1 MYTDPIA
8 DFLTRIRNGQSAGL
22 RVVKMPSS
30 NTKVAVSQI
39 LKDQGYIHDFKVEEF
54 APQNVLKVAL
64 KYNKETKVPAIRE
77 IKRISKP
84 GLRQYSSS
92 TELPRV
98 KNGLGIAVVSTS
110 KGLMTEKQAR
120 KENIGGEVICTVS

>member
-8 DFLTRIRNGQSAGL
+8 DFLTRIRNGQQAGL
-22 RVVKMPSS
+22 RVVEMPSS
-30 NTKVAVSQI
+30 KTKVAISEI
-39 LKDQGYIHDFKVEEF
+39 LKDQGYIHDFKVEEV

-64 KYNKETKVPAIRE
+64 KYNKLTKTPAIRE

-84 GLRQYSSS
+84 GLRQYRSSS
-92 TELPRV
+92 NLPRV

-110 KGLMTEKQAR
+110 KGLMTDKQAR
-120 KENIGGEVICTVS
+120 KENIGGELICTVS

>member
-22 RVVKMPSS
+22 RVVKVPSS

-39 LKDQGYIHDFKVEEF
+39 LKDQGYIHDFKVEEV

-84 GLRQYSSS
+84 GLRQYCSS

-120 KENIGGEVICTVS
+120 KENIGGELICTVS

>member
-8 DFLTRIRNGQSAGL
+8 DFLTRIRNGQQAGL
-22 RVVKMPSS
+22 RVVEMPSS
-30 NTKVAVSQI
+30 KTKVAISEI
-39 LKDQGYIHDFKVEEF
+39 LKDQGYIHDFKVEEV

-64 KYNKETKVPAIRE
+64 KYNKLTKTPAIRE

-84 GLRQYSSS
+84 GLRQYRSSS
-92 TELPRV
+92 TLPRV

-110 KGLMTEKQAR
+110 KGLMTDKQAR
-120 KENIGGEVICTVS
+120 KENIGGELICTVS

>member
-39 LKDQGYIHDFKVEEF
+39 LKDQVTFTI
-54 APQNVLKVAL
+54 LKL
-64 KYNKETKVPAIRE
+64 KKLH
-77 IKRISKP
+77 
-84 GLRQYSSS
+84 LR
-92 TELPRV
+92 
-98 KNGLGIAVVSTS
+98 
-110 KGLMTEKQAR
+110 MF
-120 KENIGGEVICTVS
+120 

>member
-8 DFLTRIRNGQSAGL
+8 DFLTRIRNGQRAGL
-22 RVVKMPSS
+22 RVVEVPSS
-30 NTKVAVSQI
+30 KTKVAMAGI
-39 LKDQGYIHDFKVEEF
+39 LKDQGYVHDFKVLEE

-64 KYNKETKVPAIRE
+64 KYDRLTKVPAIRE

-84 GLRQYSSS
+84 GLRQYRSAAD
-92 TELPRV
+92 LPRV

-110 KGLMTEKQAR
+110 KGLMTDKQAR
-120 KENIGGEVICTVS
+120 KENIGGELLCTVS

>member
-22 RVVKMPSS
+22 RVVEIPSS
-30 NTKVAVSQI
+30 KTKVAISEI
-39 LKDQGYIHDFKVEEF
+39 LKDQGYIHDFKVEEV

-64 KYNKETKVPAIRE
+64 KYNKITKVPAIRE

-84 GLRQYSSS
+84 GLRQYRGSE
-92 TELPRV
+92 ELPRV

-110 KGLMTEKQAR
+110 KGLMTDKQAR
-120 KENIGGEVICTVS
+120 NENIGGELICTVS

>member
-22 RVVKMPSS
+22 RVVEMPSS
-30 NTKVAVSQI
+30 KTKVAISEI
-39 LKDQGYIHDFKVEEF
+39 LKAQGFIHDYKVVEV

-64 KYNKETKVPAIRE
+64 KYDKLTKVPAIRE

-84 GLRQYSSS
+84 GLRQYRASE
-92 TELPRV
+92 ELPRV

-110 KGLMTEKQAR
+110 KGLMTDKQAR
-120 KENIGGEVICTVS
+120 KENVGGEIICTVS

>member
-22 RVVKMPSS
+22 RVVEVPSS
-30 NTKVAVSQI
+30 KTKVAMAGI
-39 LKDQGYIHDFKVEEF
+39 LKDQGYVHDFKVLEE

-64 KYNKETKVPAIRE
+64 KYDRLTKVPAIRE

-84 GLRQYSSS
+84 GLRQYRSAAD
-92 TELPRV
+92 LPRV
-98 KNGLGIAVVSTS
+98 KNGLGIALVSTS
-110 KGLMTEKQAR
+110 KGLMTDKQAR
-120 KENIGGEVICTVS
+120 KENIGGELLCTVS

>member
-22 RVVKMPSS
+22 RVVEIPSS
-30 NTKVAVSQI
+30 KTKVAISEI
-39 LKDQGYIHDFKVEEF
+39 LKDQGYIHDFKVEEV

-64 KYNKETKVPAIRE
+64 KYNKITKVPAIRE

-84 GLRQYSSS
+84 GLRQYRGSE
-92 TELPRV
+92 ELPRV

-110 KGLMTEKQAR
+110 KGLMTDKQAAAAG
-120 KENIGGEVICTVS
+120 IGGEVLCTVF

>member
-39 LKDQGYIHDFKVEEF
+39 LKDQGYIHDFKVEEV

-110 KGLMTEKQAR
+110 KGLMTEKHAR

>member
-22 RVVKMPSS
+22 RVVEIPSS
-30 NTKVAVSQI
+30 KTKVAIAEI
-39 LKDQGYIHDFKVEEF
+39 LKDQGFIHDYKVEEV

-64 KYNKETKVPAIRE
+64 KYDKLTKVPAIRE

-84 GLRQYSSS
+84 GLRQYKSSNDI
-92 TELPRV
+92 PRV
-98 KNGLGIAVVSTS
+98 KKRFGYRSS
-110 KGLMTEKQAR
+110 KYFKR
-120 KENIGGEVICTVS
+120 SND

>member
-8 DFLTRIRNGQSAGL
+8 DFLTRIRNGQSAGM

-39 LKDQGYIHDFKVEEF
+39 LKDQGYIHDFKVEEV

-84 GLRQYSSS
+84 GLRQYCSS

>member
-1 MYTDPIA
+1 MYTVTLA
-8 DFLTRIRNGQSAGL
+8 DFLTRISNGHSAGL

-39 LKDQGYIHDFKVEEF
+39 LKDQGYIHDFKVEEV

>member
-39 LKDQGYIHDFKVEEF
+39 LKDQGYIHDFKVEEV

-84 GLRQYSSS
+84 GLRQYCSSN
-92 TELPRV
+92 ELPRV
-98 KNGLGIAVVSTS
+98 KNGLGIAV
-110 KGLMTEKQAR
+110 G
-120 KENIGGEVICTVS
+120 IC